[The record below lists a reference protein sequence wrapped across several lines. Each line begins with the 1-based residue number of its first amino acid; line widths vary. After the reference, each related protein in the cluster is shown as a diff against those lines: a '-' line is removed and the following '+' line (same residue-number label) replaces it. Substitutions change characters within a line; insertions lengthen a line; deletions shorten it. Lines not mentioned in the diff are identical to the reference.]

1 MKDWEFPHFAGS
13 LDIKLPGVNSDAFDV
28 RLPPCCGGKPIDIY
42 ITGKWFNYGIIFIVM
57 ILDLNMWKNQIFYEP
72 FAYGQYTDPEGYIYT
87 VSDRQFLRWGN
98 RSLLSYEYRWNH
110 LNPKTNITYGLED
123 LRMNAKYKGYSLTL
137 KGIAFVP
144 SIFAFCVFGY
154 LLYLFG
160 LEENHDEVLVS
171 RYRQNVRRQRQIR
184 RLRKRSR
191 KEARISMDREATGKY
206 RGDLVSACPP
216 RGITFHC
223 THICT
228 FEAECRKTK

>member
-1 MKDWEFPHFAGS
+1 ME
-13 LDIKLPGVNSDAFDV
+13 IKLPGLNTGNFHFH
-28 RLPPCCGGKPIDIY
+28 LPGGDIH

-98 RSLLSYEYRWNH
+98 RSLLSYEWRWNH
-110 LNPKTNITYGLED
+110 INPKTNVTYGLED

-160 LEENHDEVLVS
+160 LEENPDEGLVR
-171 RYRQNVRRQRQIR
+171 RYRRDIRHQRQIK
-184 RLRKRSR
+184 RLRKKSR
-191 KEARISMDREATGKY
+191 REERRDREASRKY
-206 RGDLVSACPP
+206 EDGGDWVSGYPP
-216 RGITFHC
+216 LGRLSELSTVKLKLKLQRRPVISRSRRAFLK
-223 THICT
+223 
-228 FEAECRKTK
+228 RP